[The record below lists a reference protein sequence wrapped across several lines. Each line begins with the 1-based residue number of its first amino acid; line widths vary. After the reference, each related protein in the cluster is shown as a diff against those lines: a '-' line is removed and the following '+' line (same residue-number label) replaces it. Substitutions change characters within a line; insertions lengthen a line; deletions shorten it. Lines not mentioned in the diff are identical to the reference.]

1 MNVGG
6 AAWLWARADLRR
18 RWTSS
23 ILLAL
28 LVAVPVG
35 ASLALAAGA
44 RRAGDSI
51 ERYVESTELAA
62 VVVFLN
68 GSSPLPPEVAN
79 DPRIASIERTS
90 TVAAAPSPID
100 ISDLGFALVG
110 GDAASPGGLGRPALL
125 AGRYPAPG
133 HPDEIMLNE
142 RGADVY
148 GLGVGARVPVRA
160 LASVESFEPVELGE
174 AEIVGIV
181 RLPFDLVDDP
191 STEALMIAGPDFAD
205 GMLPAGSMLGTIV
218 WLHLRDSSQASDV
231 VSDLSPLVADGD
243 VEATRTLLD
252 SGADAVR
259 LQRNGLLIAGAVVA
273 LTGLLAIAQA
283 AARHLAPGAA
293 MPTSLRRSA

>member
-1 MNVGG
+1 
-6 AAWLWARADLRR
+6 
-18 RWTSS
+18 
-23 ILLAL
+23 
-28 LVAVPVG
+28 
-35 ASLALAAGA
+35 
-44 RRAGDSI
+44 
-51 ERYVESTELAA
+51 
-62 VVVFLN
+62 
-68 GSSPLPPEVAN
+68 
-79 DPRIASIERTS
+79 
-90 TVAAAPSPID
+90 
-100 ISDLGFALVG
+100 
-110 GDAASPGGLGRPALL
+110 
-125 AGRYPAPG
+125 
-133 HPDEIMLNE
+133 MLNE

-283 AARHLAPGAA
+283 AARHLAPRRGDAHVLAAIGLTTADRRRAGLLAVGPGLIGGALSA
-293 MPTSLRRSA
+293 ARCLPCSHLVCFRSAWPAAPTRSAAFASTGPCSPSVSPAHSSPCGCALSSLCGAGSAPTGTTQTVAHH